1 MLRLRPATARLG
13 DMQTT
18 PAKRRTQM
26 YLSGRPWYAVMIP
39 QSAPQCAFV
48 PFKGAPPPQYWRG
61 STKIDLLIDWRAK

>member
-26 YLSGRPWYAVMIP
+26 YLSGCPWYAVMIP
-39 QSAPQCAFV
+39 QSAPKCPFV
-48 PFKGAPPPQYWRG
+48 PFKGAPRPNIGEAAQNR
-61 STKIDLLIDWRAK
+61 SAN

>member
-26 YLSGRPWYAVMIP
+26 YLS
-39 QSAPQCAFV
+39 V
-48 PFKGAPPPQYWRG
+48 PVVRSDDPAECTSVCVRTF
-61 STKIDLLIDWRAK
+61 